1 MIKYVLILDYSL
13 SSGFLLKG
21 RRMQKINK
29 KRAGFTLIEIMVV
42 LVILGIMAALVVPR
56 VLGRT
61 DDARRVA
68 AQSDIS
74 SIMNSLK
81 LYKLDNMRYPT
92 NQQGLQ
98 SLVQQPSIAPIPNN
112 YKSGGYLDKLPK
124 DPWGNDYQ
132 YANPGKHSEIDV
144 YTYGPDG
151 PTSSGDGGAAV
162 IGSWQ

>member
-1 MIKYVLILDYSL
+1 
-13 SSGFLLKG
+13 
-21 RRMQKINK
+21 MQKK
-29 KRAGFTLIEIMVV
+29 QKGFTLIEIMVV

-74 SIMNSLK
+74 AVMGALK

-92 NQQGLQ
+92 NQQGLDA
-98 SLVQQPSIAPIPNN
+98 LVNKATIAPIPNN
-112 YKSGGYLDKLPK
+112 FKSGGYLDKLPK

-132 YANPGKHSEIDV
+132 YVNPGKHGEIDV
-144 YTYGPDG
+144 YSYGPDG
-151 PTSSGDGGAAV
+151 QTSAGENGSAV

>member
-1 MIKYVLILDYSL
+1 
-13 SSGFLLKG
+13 
-21 RRMQKINK
+21 MQR
-29 KRAGFTLIEIMVV
+29 KRSGFTLIEIMVV

-74 SIMNSLK
+74 SVMNALK

-92 NQQGLQ
+92 NQQGLDA
-98 SLVQQPSIAPIPNN
+98 LVNKPSVAPIPNN
-112 YKSGGYLDKLPK
+112 FKSGGYLEKLPK

-132 YANPGKHSEIDV
+132 YQNPGKHGEIDV

-151 PTSSGDGGAAV
+151 PTSAGDNSTSV